1 MDTTVHKH
9 LRPDWIRGLFESDAY
24 PHPVGKIQLIET
36 HISWV
41 FLTGEYAYKI
51 KKPVDLGFL
60 DFSTLERRKFFCE
73 EELRLNRRTSAEF
86 YLDVVPVGISGGCP
100 VIGRLPAVEY
110 AVRMRQFAPDARLD
124 RQLAADRVS
133 AADLQ
138 DLATQLADLYARAPV
153 AAGNDPATA
162 AERASAPAL
171 HNFEHIHGDHI
182 SRESRL
188 RIDAVETWTRAQAKA
203 LEPVFQQ
210 RAAHGF
216 VRECHGDLHLANLF
230 AWQGRIY
237 PYDCLEFNPDLRWI
251 DQASDIAFLVMDL
264 MARGRSDLAYSFLN
278 TWLEETGDYGGLA
291 VLRFYLVY
299 RSMVRLKVAA
309 IQTRLLHEDA
319 QGEHA
324 IKARLYLDLARH
336 LMDRPA
342 HPRLVIM
349 HGLSAS
355 GKTHVSN
362 RLVPAMPAIR
372 LRSDLERK
380 RLHGLSRHHHQ
391 TPGIDTGPYSAAGTE
406 ATYGKLLADCRTG
419 LDAGFNMVVDATFG
433 RRHWRSRFIDMA
445 RETGAEPTIMVC
457 SAPLETLRQRIRE
470 RVAEG
475 LDESD
480 ATLAV
485 LERQRATFEPLD
497 EDECQVASGDFRPP
511 VPDER

>member
-1 MDTTVHKH
+1 MVHKNS
-9 LRPDWIRGLFESDAY
+9 RPAWIRGLLEADAY
-24 PHPVGKIQLIET
+24 PHAVGKIQLIET

-51 KKPVDLGFL
+51 KKPVNLGFL
-60 DFSTLERRKFFCE
+60 DFSTLEARKFFCE
-73 EELRLNRRTSAEF
+73 EELRLNKRTSESF
-86 YLDVVPVGISGGCP
+86 YLEAVPIGIVNGRP
-100 VIGRLPAVEY
+100 VIGRQPAVEY

-124 RQLAADRVS
+124 RQLAAGKVS
-133 AADLQ
+133 ASDLR
-138 DLATQLADLYARAPV
+138 DLATQLADFYRRAPV
-153 AAGNDPATA
+153 ATEKDPEMA
-162 AERASAPAL
+162 AKRASEPAL
-171 HNFEHIHGDHI
+171 HNFGHIQGDHI

-188 RIDAVETWTRAQAKA
+188 RLDAVETWTRAQAVA
-203 LEPVFQQ
+203 LEPVFRQ
-210 RAAHGF
+210 RAANGY

-237 PYDCLEFNPDLRWI
+237 PFDCLEFNPDLRWI
-251 DQASDIAFLVMDL
+251 DQASDISFLVMDL
-264 MARGRSDLAYSFLN
+264 MARGRTDLAYIFLN
-278 TWLEETGDYGGLA
+278 TWLEESGDYGALA

-336 LMDRPA
+336 LMDQPA

-355 GKTHVSN
+355 GKTHASTG
-362 RLVPAMPAIR
+362 LVPVMPAIR

-391 TPGIDTGPYSAAGTE
+391 TSGIDGGPYSEAGTE
-406 ATYGKLLADCRTG
+406 ATYGKLLADCETG
-419 LDAGFNMVVDATFG
+419 LRAGFNMVADATFG
-433 RRHWRSRFIDMA
+433 RRPWRSRFIDMA
-445 RETGAEPTIMVC
+445 RKIGAEPVIMVC

-470 RVAEG
+470 RAAEG
-475 LDESD
+475 QDESE
-480 ATLAV
+480 ATLEV
-485 LERQRATFEPLD
+485 LERQVENFEPLD
-497 EDECQVASGDFRPP
+497 EDERLVATEDCRSTLRAPS
-511 VPDER
+511 

>member
-1 MDTTVHKH
+1 MDTMVHKN
-9 LRPDWIRGLFESDAY
+9 LRTGWVRGLFDADAY

-60 DFSTLERRKFFCE
+60 DFSTLEARKFFCE

-86 YLDVVPVGISGGCP
+86 YLDVVPIGIADGLP

-124 RQLAADRVS
+124 RRLAAGQVS

-138 DLATQLADLYARAPV
+138 QLASRLADFYTRVPV
-153 AAGNDPATA
+153 AAGKATSKA
-162 AERASAPAL
+162 AERASTPAL
-171 HNFEHIHGDHI
+171 NNFEHIHGEHI

-188 RIDAVETWTRAQAKA
+188 RIEAVETWTRAQAVA

-210 RAAHGF
+210 RAAGGF

-237 PYDCLEFNPDLRWI
+237 PYDCLEFSPDLRWI

-264 MARGRSDLAYSFLN
+264 MARGRTDLAYTFLN
-278 TWLEETGDYGGLA
+278 AWLEETGDYGSLA

-336 LMDRPA
+336 LMDRPTIS
-342 HPRLVIM
+342 RLVIM

-355 GKTHVSN
+355 GKTHTSS
-362 RLVPAMPAIR
+362 RLVAAMPAIR
-372 LRSDLERK
+372 IRSDLERK
-380 RLHGLSRHHHQ
+380 RLHGLPRHHHQ
-391 TPGIDTGPYSAAGTE
+391 ASGIDAGTYSEAATE
-406 ATYGKLLADCRTG
+406 ATYGAMLAYCETG
-419 LDAGFNMVVDATFG
+419 LKAGFNMIADATFA
-433 RRHWRSRFIDMA
+433 RRHWRSRFIEMA
-445 RETGAEPTIMVC
+445 RKAEAEPVILPC
-457 SAPLETLRQRIRE
+457 SAPLETLRKRILQRT
-470 RVAEG
+470 AEG
-475 LDESD
+475 RDESD

-485 LERQRATFEPLD
+485 LERQVSRAEPLD
-497 EDECQVASGDFRPP
+497 ADELVIATDAFRLMAP
-511 VPDER
+511 